1 MSNIVDH
8 RSYSSLE
15 QFRPRLIDTYLD
27 IYKNPVIVTEKIHG
41 SNVQFTASWNGTTWV
56 WHIGSRKR
64 WVAENEKFNN
74 VQKIHTNL
82 LTNLTDLCDELRND
96 KEDITIRLYGE
107 VFGGKYGGETAPNA
121 FKTQNEV
128 NYGRDNDVAFFDIV
142 INGDTMPIVEAFN
155 LLNKHGLRTA
165 PVIYQGDFANFVKS
179 FNVNEF
185 ESVVSH
191 RFYGLPH
198 LKSPRGT
205 EGVVIRTMN
214 EKDAQEDELI
224 ILKWKQDWALENGRV
239 GHKTPTPVA
248 DDSEAVEACLAM
260 LNQNRF
266 ESYASKMVMTDL
278 FDPRKIGSHVKSI
291 IQDTMEDVNK
301 EFTNEEYPELNRRM
315 IQKKISQRAFPMFKD
330 FLNYLEKQNMTP
342 EMRMKNLIVEGDKL
356 AAEANILNQ
365 RLQTLQKRLAV
376 L

>member
-1 MSNIVDH
+1 MSDTVNH
-8 RSYSSLE
+8 RSYASLE

-82 LTNLTDLCDELRND
+82 LTNLTNLCDELRND

-121 FKTQNEV
+121 FKTQSEV

-165 PVIYQGDFANFVKS
+165 PVIYQGSFANFVKS

-191 RFYGLPH
+191 RFYGLSH

-214 EKDAQEDELI
+214 EKDAEEDELI
-224 ILKWKQDWALENGRV
+224 ILK
-239 GHKTPTPVA
+239 
-248 DDSEAVEACLAM
+248 
-260 LNQNRF
+260 
-266 ESYASKMVMTDL
+266 
-278 FDPRKIGSHVKSI
+278 
-291 IQDTMEDVNK
+291 
-301 EFTNEEYPELNRRM
+301 
-315 IQKKISQRAFPMFKD
+315 
-330 FLNYLEKQNMTP
+330 
-342 EMRMKNLIVEGDKL
+342 
-356 AAEANILNQ
+356 
-365 RLQTLQKRLAV
+365 
-376 L
+376 